1 MYKSSGNLQRKNIIK
16 TLHRKINLENLS
28 QGSMINVVCYHTFC
42 KKNSLKKLMLPL
54 RLWNNWPKINSFTH
68 NSSDIVLQ
76 SSIFYKNTYVRNLLF
91 LSTTKQIYIIIVWE
105 SFTRGFTPPS
115 WFKVLTYFKQCP
127 LSAAPE
133 KQVFWWFHG
142 IYRRI
147 YNFSWERQG
156 GEIIFD
162 DGWTTYDC
170 CSNWWPGN
178 INVKRWTSEWF
189 TWEYMIL
196 EKYTIIINKSKVNI
210 ENSLK
215 VYNIFS
221 QDKSYLIEKQE
232 SKK

>member
-1 MYKSSGNLQRKNIIK
+1 MCNSSGNLQRKNIIK

-28 QGSMINVVCYHTFC
+28 QGSMINAVCYHTFC
-42 KKNSLKKLMLPL
+42 KTNFLKKLMLPL

-133 KQVFWWFHG
+133 KQVFWWFH
-142 IYRRI
+142 RI
-147 YNFSWERQG
+147 
-156 GEIIFD
+156 
-162 DGWTTYDC
+162 
-170 CSNWWPGN
+170 
-178 INVKRWTSEWF
+178 
-189 TWEYMIL
+189 
-196 EKYTIIINKSKVNI
+196 
-210 ENSLK
+210 
-215 VYNIFS
+215 
-221 QDKSYLIEKQE
+221 
-232 SKK
+232 